1 MSRVQDTIR
10 QLIADRGW
18 SVLDNP
24 DVFLGMLEDYGAFR
38 DEDPQD
44 REILRNQIKSGG
56 AMNILSSYLSNQ
68 QSMNLT
74 PNTSSLPLIRKQ
86 NLKPKG
92 KRYFRKWLSD
102 NSEDICAVLFFICL
116 VLAVISLFATFCG
129 LIYSSPNTASW
140 AWALLGSILT
150 GGLVLLLMAIFDV

>member
-24 DVFLGMLEDYGAFR
+24 DVLLGMLEDYGAFR

-56 AMNILSSYLSNQ
+56 TMKILSSYLNNQ

-74 PNTSSLPLIRKQ
+74 PNTGSLPLIRKQ
-86 NLKPKG
+86 KLKPKG
-92 KRYFRKWLSD
+92 RRYVRKWLSD

-116 VLAVISLFATFCG
+116 ALAVISLFATFCG

-140 AWALLGSILT
+140 AWTLLGSMFT
-150 GGLVLLLMAIFDV
+150 GGLVLLLMVIFDV

>member
-150 GGLVLLLMAIFDV
+150 GGLVLLLMVIFDV

>member
-18 SVLDNP
+18 SALDNP
-24 DVFLGMLEDYGAFR
+24 DVLLGMLEDYGAFR

-56 AMNILSSYLSNQ
+56 TMRI
-68 QSMNLT
+68 LT
-74 PNTSSLPLIRKQ
+74 PQTGSLPLIQ
-86 NLKPKG
+86 NKKTNPKG

-116 VLAVISLFATFCG
+116 ALAVISLFATFCG

-140 AWALLGSILT
+140 AWTLLGSMFT
-150 GGLVLLLMAIFDV
+150 GGLVLLLMVIFDV

>member
-1 MSRVQDTIR
+1 MSSIQDAIR

-24 DVFLGMLEDYGAFR
+24 DIFLGMLEDYGAFR
-38 DEDPQD
+38 DESPQD

-56 AMNILSSYLSNQ
+56 TMKILSSYLSNQ

-74 PNTSSLPLIRKQ
+74 PNTGSLSLIRKQ

-92 KRYFRKWLSD
+92 KCYFREWLSD
-102 NSEDICAVLFFICL
+102 NSEDICTVLFFICL

-129 LIYSSPNTASW
+129 LIYRSPNTASW
-140 AWALLGSILT
+140 AWTLLGSILT
-150 GGLVLLLMAIFDV
+150 GGLVLLLMVILDV